1 MSRTV
6 FFSGLPNLARRSTY
20 SMNAHDLKTQF
31 KQQSQA
37 ALSLNIAYIGIVNG
51 LFSTL
56 HSIGSASAQVLAQA
70 SGMDSG
76 YVQRW
81 CDAAY
86 AFAYLEVKGEVFSLS
101 PMGDAMRPDAAD
113 TLMPMAI
120 QSVLSAH
127 MAERAAGFM
136 RTGERPGEVVL
147 AERATVLPWFG
158 PMLEASFAPL
168 FEHTIC
174 PAVAAFAE
182 VNARGGLAVDLG
194 CGNGWYLRALARQCP
209 QLRGLGLDGFAE
221 NVQQAQARAKTEKLE
236 NRLSFQTGDIHN
248 FKLGESADLI
258 AMNRALHHVWE
269 KDQTGIFNWLHD
281 NLKPGGFA
289 VIWEPA
295 WPEDHTTLR
304 EPGRKGLAFQ
314 NLSEYVQG
322 NHFLRPQ
329 EIVDAFEAVG
339 MNTHLHLFSAG
350 NEAVVVAQ
358 KSW

>member
-1 MSRTV
+1 
-6 FFSGLPNLARRSTY
+6 
-20 SMNAHDLKTQF
+20 MNAPDLKTQF

-37 ALSLNIAYIGIVNG
+37 ALSLNIAYIGVVNG

-56 HSIGSASAQVLAQA
+56 HSGGPASAQALAQA

-86 AFAYLEVKGEVFSLS
+86 AFAYLEVKEEAFSLT
-101 PMGDAMRPDAAD
+101 PMGDAMRPEAID
-113 TLMPMAI
+113 TLMPMAV

-127 MAERAAGFM
+127 MAERAAEFM
-136 RTGERPGEVVL
+136 RTGVRPGEAVL
-147 AERATVLPWFG
+147 AERPTVLPWFG

-194 CGNGWYLRALARQCP
+194 CGNGWYLRALARQYP

-221 NVQQAQARAKTEKLE
+221 NVQQAQARAKADNLAH
-236 NRLSFQTGDIHN
+236 RLSFQTGDIHN
-248 FKLGESADLI
+248 FKLGEPADLI

-269 KDQTGIFNWLHD
+269 KDQAGIFKWLHD

-295 WPEDHTTLR
+295 WSDDRTTLR
-304 EPGRKGLAFQ
+304 EPGRQNLAFQ

-322 NHFLRPQ
+322 NHFLHPQ
-329 EIVDAFEAVG
+329 EIAGAFAAVG
-339 MNTHLHLFSAG
+339 MVTQVHLFSAG

-358 KSW
+358 KSL